1 MVVNFLTRAL
11 SEPINQ
17 LEKSDWMCKV
27 FVRDFYVRSHWLFIG
42 KLPCQFPESNT
53 VGTPKPVTLSRYF
66 HE

>member
-42 KLPCQFPESNT
+42 KFRANSQNPTQLAHQNP
-53 VGTPKPVTLSRYF
+53 
-66 HE
+66 